1 MATILGIDLGT
12 TNSLVAV
19 VTAGVPQVLG
29 GLLPSVVY
37 FPEDGTTPL
46 VGTGALAYLTSHPTR
61 TIYSAKRLMGKGH
74 GDAETLRGSLPYL
87 LTGNCQIALGERLL
101 SAPEVGAWV
110 LRTLKQTAEK
120 ALGEPV
126 SKAVITVPAYFNDSQ
141 RQATKDAG
149 ELAGLDVIRIV
160 NEPTAA
166 SLAYG
171 LQNTKTAT
179 IAVFDL
185 GGGTFDISILRLED
199 GLFEVLATGG
209 DTRLGGDDFDDALV
223 AWLRARAVLPHTEPA
238 TIRLAAEKAK
248 RELSEKTVTDLFG
261 IALTREDFEEA
272 IAPLIERTLAAC
284 RQCLTDSGLQTREIA
299 EVVLVGGSTRVPAVR
314 DAVGKLFG
322 LAPHTHLNP
331 DEVVALGAALQA
343 DILSGNRDDLLL
355 LDVTPLSL
363 GIETMGGAVE
373 KLIFRNSKIP
383 STAKEEFT
391 TSVDGQTKVL
401 LHVVQGERELAA
413 DNRSLARIELSGIPP
428 LPAGVPKIEVHFLL
442 DANGILQ
449 VSAKELRSGVATEVR
464 IKPSY
469 GLDQSQIKQRVRD
482 SFLHADE
489 DFAARMLADMR
500 TEAQAAILGAQK
512 LLTRYDG
519 DDKPSIEAALAELIV
534 AQESASDHN
543 LIREKIEA
551 LDKIGE
557 NLAASA
563 MSSIAKS
570 LIAGKTLAEAS
581 EYLEER
587 KKNDGL

>member
-37 FPEDGTTPL
+37 FPEDGSTPL
-46 VGTGALAYLTSHPTR
+46 VGTEALAYLTSHPAR
-61 TIYSAKRLMGKGH
+61 TIYSAKRLMGKGQ
-74 GDAETLRGSLPYL
+74 GDAQTLRGSLPYL
-87 LTGNCQIALGERLL
+87 LTGDCQIALGERLV

-110 LRTLKQTAEK
+110 LRALKQTAEK

-223 AWLRARAVLPHTEPA
+223 EWLKARASLQHTEPA

-284 RQCLTDSGLQTREIA
+284 RQCLTDSGLQTSEIA

-314 DAVGKLFG
+314 TAVGKLFG
-322 LAPHTHLNP
+322 RAPHTHLNP

-413 DNRSLARIELSGIPP
+413 DNRSLARIELTGIPA
-428 LPAGVPKIEVHFLL
+428 LPAGVPKIEVRFLL

-464 IKPSY
+464 IKPTY

-482 SFLHADE
+482 SFIHADE

-512 LLTRYDG
+512 LLPGYED
-519 DDKPSIEAALAELIV
+519 DDKPAIEAALAELI
-534 AQESASDHN
+534 AAKESATDHN